1 MEDWIHKCDR
11 GFNQYHKTDLVTG
24 RAIHKRTERFI
35 QMQEN
40 CRDIPDKVL
49 KLFVKE
55 RTFHDKGCGSNLFTY
70 ICSSIFLPSLL
81 LFFMKYSLKAKYG
94 ARMRFINNTIKCKD
108 GTGNKGRTATV
119 RELHKKAHFM
129 N

>member
-1 MEDWIHKCDR
+1 MKDWINKCDR

-55 RTFHDKGCGSNLFTY
+55 RTFHDKVVEAIFLLTFAQVFFCLHY
-70 ICSSIFLPSLL
+70 YCSS
-81 LFFMKYSLKAKYG
+81 
-94 ARMRFINNTIKCKD
+94 
-108 GTGNKGRTATV
+108 
-119 RELHKKAHFM
+119 
-129 N
+129 